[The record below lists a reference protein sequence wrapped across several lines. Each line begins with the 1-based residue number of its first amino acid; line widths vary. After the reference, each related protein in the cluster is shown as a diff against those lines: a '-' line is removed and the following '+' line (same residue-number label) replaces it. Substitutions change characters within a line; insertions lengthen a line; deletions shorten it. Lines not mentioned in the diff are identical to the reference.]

1 MGKRTAGSYSIGL
14 DIGVTGVGWSVAHSD
29 GTLAK
34 IKGKPAWGVRLFEE
48 GSHAADRRMKRSARR
63 RYVRRRHRLNMMQE
77 MLSADMQKVDA
88 DFFRKMK
95 ESALWE
101 EDRQIQNGL
110 ALLLKNVSVAGEPY
124 HKKFPTI
131 YHLRKYLLETKEQV
145 DFRLVYLALHHTM
158 KYRGNFLYEGQ
169 PLSAEGNL
177 EEEVREATNAYLRF
191 MMPSDDR
198 DCTEEAVKTIKSAIA
213 DTALGRMDTRT
224 AIRNVLAAQGCEEV
238 SAAEYGKALAGSKFD
253 ATELFAFEGVEK
265 IEIALSSEDL
275 ESDISSVPDED
286 AQVVLE
292 LMGRAYSASV
302 LDEILGGCKGIS
314 RAMVKRYNEHAAQLR
329 DFKDLVCEHAP
340 DSYNEMLRQ
349 AGGNLKNYPNY
360 ITGENSTRKDSER
373 KKYACSREDFLKSAK
388 QLLISMPEEAHA
400 DTRHKRLLS
409 AIDADTFL
417 TKLRTRKNGAIPY
430 QLHSQEMSKIIER
443 QSVYYPALKAG
454 YVDGEH
460 KHRLVQILEFRI
472 PYFVGP
478 LSYNPDA
485 LESDRFDWLT
495 RRVQGEKITP
505 WNFNEVI
512 DREQTAEDFI
522 TRMTGTCTYL
532 LGEDVLPKHSILYQ
546 DFELLNELNKIS
558 IDGKPISVDVKKQA
572 FNELFTSRKKVT
584 HKAFADWLINENHHP
599 EDTSIKITG
608 TQKEAEFA
616 SSRSAL
622 IDMQKIFDGRAEENI
637 GRCEDIIL
645 WATLFNEKD
654 ILKAKVERE
663 YPEITK
669 PQLKAIQKLRYKGWG
684 RLSQKL
690 LSGLRVQNRFDE
702 KVSII
707 KIMRDTQ
714 MNFMEILNAKE
725 YGFAGLIEQTNE
737 ENIGINPTL
746 SPELLDDLVASPAVK
761 RGIWQA
767 LLIVKEL
774 VQVMGAP
781 PENIFI
787 EMARGEQE
795 KKRTVSR
802 HNRLKEL
809 LKAVRSD
816 SDYQDIIAE
825 FDARKDNQK
834 AFDNRAL
841 YLYFT
846 QLGKCLYCGKDIHID
861 RLNRYQVDHII
872 PQSLTKDDS
881 LENLALV
888 HLECN
893 QVKGDSLTINDDVR
907 HSMDYFWRTLQ
918 GKRLIGSKKYNNLT
932 RHEFSEHQIER
943 FIARQ
948 LVETRQIN
956 KHVVEILHALHPESE
971 VHGIKAGE
979 VSDLRKRL
987 ELPKIRELN
996 DTHHAMDAYLTALMG
1011 LFIQRRYPKWR
1022 SESNHG
1028 EYMKFAQNERKS
1040 CFGMFVNQ
1048 FPKSHVNT
1056 ETGEIIWDGELLE
1069 QTLRKL
1075 MEEKRY
1081 FFSRKTSVRGGAF
1094 YDETVYSPR
1103 AGIKA
1108 LIPKKEGLAVE
1119 RYGGY
1124 SREQKAYFVLIQ
1136 YSEKSKTKVELVF
1149 VPVRVAICGKK
1160 RVHEYLEKNYQDCI
1174 LLKDM
1179 VKPGQLIYYEG
1190 NLLYLVSEGQVANAR
1205 PLFLPYGLQKDL
1217 KEILTADIKEDK
1229 DVASDEFNQK
1239 AVHICSEIAATIKH
1253 FYPIY
1258 VEIGERILGDIDG
1271 FKELSFADKQRFIL
1285 ELLKVTKTPSSAATF
1300 KRKVGDL
1307 PSFRNRAI
1315 NEQKIDW
1322 DKAEF
1327 LDQSITGI
1335 FEQRYQVSE

>member
-1 MGKRTAGSYSIGL
+1 MGKKSLENYSIGL

-34 IKGKPAWGVRLFEE
+34 VKGKPAWGVRLFEE

-77 MLSADMQKVDA
+77 MLSANMQKVDA

-101 EDRQIQNGL
+101 EDRQAQNGL
-110 ALLLKNVSVAGEPY
+110 ALLLKNVSVDGEPY

-131 YHLRKYLLETKEQV
+131 YHLRKYLLETKEQA
-145 DFRLVYLALHHTM
+145 DFRLVYLALHHIM

-169 PLSAEGNL
+169 ALSAEGNL
-177 EEEVREATNAYLRF
+177 EEEVREATNAYFRF
-191 MMPSDDR
+191 MMPNDDR
-198 DCTEEAVKTIKSAIA
+198 DCTEETVKAIKIAVA
-213 DTALGRMDTRT
+213 DMSLGRMDTRT
-224 AIRNVLAAQGCEEV
+224 VIRDTLVAQGCERI
-238 SAAEYGKALAGSKFD
+238 SAAEFGKALAGSKFD
-253 ATELFAFEGVEK
+253 ATKLFSFEGVEK
-265 IEIALSSEDL
+265 TELALSSEDL
-275 ESDISSVPDED
+275 ESDIAQVSDED

-302 LDEILGGCKGIS
+302 LDEILGGCEGIS
-314 RAMVKRYNEHAAQLR
+314 SAMVKRYDEHAKQLR
-329 DFKDLVCEHAP
+329 DFNDLVRDFIP
-340 DSYNEMLRQ
+340 DSYNEMFRKE
-349 AGGNLKNYPNY
+349 GGNLKNYPNS
-360 ITGENSTRKDSER
+360 IIGENSTRKDSER
-373 KKYACSREDFLKSAK
+373 KGYACKREDFIKAAKS
-388 QLLISMPEEAHA
+388 LLEGMPEEAHA
-400 DTRHKRLLS
+400 NTKHEKLLA
-409 AIDADTFL
+409 AIESDTFL
-417 TKLRTRKNGAIPY
+417 VKLRTRKNGAIPY
-430 QLHSQEMSKIIER
+430 QLHSQEMDTIIEN

-460 KHRLVQILEFRI
+460 RHRLVQILEFRI

-546 DFELLNELNKIS
+546 DFELLNELNKVS

-599 EDTSIKITG
+599 RDTSIKITG
-608 TQKEAEFA
+608 TQKETEFA
-616 SSRSAL
+616 SSRSVL
-622 IDMQKIFDGRAEENI
+622 IDMQKIFDGKAEENI

-654 ILKAKVERE
+654 MLKAKVERG

-684 RLSQKL
+684 RLSKKL
-690 LSGLRVQNRFDE
+690 LSGLRVQNRFGE

-707 KIMRDTQ
+707 KIMCDTR
-714 MNFMEILNAKE
+714 MNFMEIINAKE
-725 YGFAGLIEQTNE
+725 YGFAELIEQTNE

-746 SPELLDDLVASPAVK
+746 SPKLLDDLVASPAVK

-802 HNRLKEL
+802 YNRLEEL

-825 FDARKDNQK
+825 FDARKGNQK
-834 AFDNRAL
+834 AFDDRAL

-888 HLECN
+888 HSECN

-907 HSMDYFWRTLQ
+907 HSMGWFWRTLQ
-918 GKRLIGSKKYNNLT
+918 GKKLIGSKKYNNL
-932 RHEFSEHQIER
+932 
-943 FIARQ
+943 
-948 LVETRQIN
+948 
-956 KHVVEILHALHPESE
+956 
-971 VHGIKAGE
+971 
-979 VSDLRKRL
+979 
-987 ELPKIRELN
+987 
-996 DTHHAMDAYLTALMG
+996 
-1011 LFIQRRYPKWR
+1011 
-1022 SESNHG
+1022 
-1028 EYMKFAQNERKS
+1028 
-1040 CFGMFVNQ
+1040 
-1048 FPKSHVNT
+1048 
-1056 ETGEIIWDGELLE
+1056 
-1069 QTLRKL
+1069 
-1075 MEEKRY
+1075 
-1081 FFSRKTSVRGGAF
+1081 
-1094 YDETVYSPR
+1094 
-1103 AGIKA
+1103 
-1108 LIPKKEGLAVE
+1108 
-1119 RYGGY
+1119 
-1124 SREQKAYFVLIQ
+1124 
-1136 YSEKSKTKVELVF
+1136 
-1149 VPVRVAICGKK
+1149 
-1160 RVHEYLEKNYQDCI
+1160 
-1174 LLKDM
+1174 
-1179 VKPGQLIYYEG
+1179 
-1190 NLLYLVSEGQVANAR
+1190 
-1205 PLFLPYGLQKDL
+1205 
-1217 KEILTADIKEDK
+1217 
-1229 DVASDEFNQK
+1229 
-1239 AVHICSEIAATIKH
+1239 
-1253 FYPIY
+1253 
-1258 VEIGERILGDIDG
+1258 
-1271 FKELSFADKQRFIL
+1271 
-1285 ELLKVTKTPSSAATF
+1285 
-1300 KRKVGDL
+1300 
-1307 PSFRNRAI
+1307 
-1315 NEQKIDW
+1315 
-1322 DKAEF
+1322 
-1327 LDQSITGI
+1327 
-1335 FEQRYQVSE
+1335 